1 LARLPGTATD
11 CFPMDRPPIVAPEV
25 SEVGDQFTAAGHP
38 NRK

>member
-1 LARLPGTATD
+1 LLHD
-11 CFPMDRPPIVAPEV
+11 DRPPIVALEV